1 MQKILN
7 CMVAHIFQIQAAR
20 SFFIKA
26 IFNSAM
32 PVFMNFGTFC
42 NGLLAVFDFV
52 VHSSGEA
59 RIYSVLGF
67 HCIYY

>member
-7 CMVAHIFQIQAAR
+7 CMVAHIFEIKSAHT
-20 SFFIKA
+20 FFIKA
-26 IFNSAM
+26 IFTSAILIC
-32 PVFMNFGTFC
+32 MNFGTFY

-59 RIYSVLGF
+59 
-67 HCIYY
+67 